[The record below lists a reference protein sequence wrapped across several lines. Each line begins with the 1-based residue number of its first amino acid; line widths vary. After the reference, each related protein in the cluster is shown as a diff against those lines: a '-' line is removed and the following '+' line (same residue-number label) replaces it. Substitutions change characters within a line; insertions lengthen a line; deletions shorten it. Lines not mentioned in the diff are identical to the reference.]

1 MNQENRTPESQMQE
15 SDVREPRKTRFG
27 QKAAV
32 ALKYNPDLNYAPV
45 VVAAGLGHLA
55 QKILNIADENGV
67 PVYRDDSAAALLVM
81 LNSGEKI
88 PPELY
93 SVIAAIYAE
102 VVMTAGEHTN
112 SNSSDLATKTKKDIA
127 KTAKSVQADAQKSNK
142 SAKPK
147 SNGAV
152 NEKSLQDKIEQAERI
167 AAKSRAKADFEEVQF
182 EHLEN

>member
-1 MNQENRTPESQMQE
+1 MAMPEPKKGSY
-15 SDVREPRKTRFG
+15 G

-55 QKILNIADENGV
+55 QKIVNIADENGV

-81 LNSGEKI
+81 LGSGAQV

-102 VVMTAGEHTN
+102 VVMTADKQGKAELPQIGKSTAKQ
-112 SNSSDLATKTKKDIA
+112 DKA
-127 KTAKSVQADAQKSNK
+127 KTPPVGKS
-142 SAKPK
+142 
-147 SNGAV
+147 
-152 NEKSLQDKIEQAERI
+152 IE
-167 AAKSRAKADFEEVQF
+167 
-182 EHLEN
+182 